1 MAENEST
8 STRLSFRNRFAMN
21 LFVAI
26 FAKRQTVFDDVSK
39 RLEIGKR
46 FQVMGVE
53 VSASV
58 VAAMLAS
65 VIVSFKY
72 CRSPR
77 LIFRL
82 ASIIERSL
90 KTSVRKIVGVLSSRR
105 SFFGY
110 RGNLRPSFGAMLCAG
125 SIASTPFRRLAHFAP
140 RFVAHSFAF
149 HWRNER

>member
-1 MAENEST
+1 
-8 STRLSFRNRFAMN
+8 MN

-72 CRSPR
+72 C
-77 LIFRL
+77 L
-82 ASIIERSL
+82 A
-90 KTSVRKIVGVLSSRR
+90 
-105 SFFGY
+105 
-110 RGNLRPSFGAMLCAG
+110 P
-125 SIASTPFRRLAHFAP
+125 
-140 RFVAHSFAF
+140 
-149 HWRNER
+149 